1 MSFQQLKFPRTQD
14 AEFIKV
20 LRKRVNHYFKTH
32 NISRY
37 GNAQMVVKTVFMLAL
52 LFVPYFLMLSG
63 AVSNIWGIAMMWA
76 LMGFGKAGIGL
87 SIMHDANHG
96 AYSRNPT
103 VNKLLGYLMNLVGG
117 DASNWRIQHNI
128 LHHSYTNVD
137 GADEDIDAGILLR
150 FSPRQEHRSFHRLQH
165 IYAWF
170 FYGLMTILWI
180 TTKDFRQVF
189 RYREMGLLESQGRT
203 FHGLL
208 AEVFISKVLYYGYM
222 LVLPL
227 IFIDIA
233 WWQTLLFFLMMHFI
247 AGLTLGLVFQPAH
260 VMHTAEF
267 PEPDEEGNLEN
278 DWAIHQLLTTTNF
291 APNNRL
297 LSWYVG
303 GLNYQIEHHLFPNI
317 CHVHYRKISRIV
329 RETADEFGLPYY
341 SYPTFVGAVWNHGKM
356 LYQLGNPPMMAK

>member
-20 LRKRVNHYFKTH
+20 LRKRVNNYFKTQ
-32 NISRY
+32 NISRF
-37 GNAQMVVKTVFMLAL
+37 GNAQMVIKTICMLAL
-52 LFVPYFLMLSG
+52 LFVPYILLLSG
-63 AVSNIWGIAMMWA
+63 AVSNIWGIAAMWA

-96 AYSRNPT
+96 AYSRNAT
-103 VNKLLGYLMNLVGG
+103 VNKLLGYLMNALGG

-128 LHHSYTNVD
+128 LHHSYTNVH

-150 FSPRQEHRSFHRLQH
+150 FSPRQKHYGFHRLQH

-189 RYREMGLLESQGRT
+189 RYREMDLLKSQGRT
-203 FHGLL
+203 FGGLL
-208 AEVFISKVLYYGYM
+208 TEVAISKILYYVYM

-227 IFIDIA
+227 LLLDIA
-233 WWQTLLFFLMMHFI
+233 WWQTVLVFLMMHFI
-247 AGLTLGLVFQPAH
+247 TGLTLGLVFQPAH

-278 DWAIHQLLTTTNF
+278 DWAVHQLLTTTNF
-291 APNNRL
+291 APKSRL

-303 GLNYQIEHHLFPNI
+303 GLNFQIEHHLFPNI

-329 RETADEFGLPYY
+329 RETAEEFGLPYY
-341 SYPTFVGAVWNHGKM
+341 SCPTFVGAVWNHGKM
-356 LYQLGNPPMMAK
+356 LYRLGNPQVVR